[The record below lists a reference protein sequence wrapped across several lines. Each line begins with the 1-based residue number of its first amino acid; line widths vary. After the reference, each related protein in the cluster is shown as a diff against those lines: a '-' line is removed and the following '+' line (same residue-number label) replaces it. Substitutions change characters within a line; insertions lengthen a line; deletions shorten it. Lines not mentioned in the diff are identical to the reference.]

1 MKWQGKECHLFYPT
15 LHFLTAVCLMEYG
28 NRSREHS
35 ASFEPISIAAQRI
48 DLVLQ
53 KGDLRIFSKLLASQ
67 FAQLT
72 RRNAA
77 RKA

>member
-53 KGDLRIFSKLLASQ
+53 IQQAVGVPVRA
-67 FAQLT
+67 AYAPE
-72 RRNAA
+72 RRPESLNSCD
-77 RKA
+77 